1 MTTTT
6 MKTEEEREEA
16 NETAGGDVVVD
27 YTHPPQSD
35 GGHETF
41 SDLMDDDTHTKEE
54 STQSLFLV
62 FRKINLTDK
71 MMREREREE
80 EEVAAAAASRN
91 GSHKEPLLF

>member
-1 MTTTT
+1 

>member
-1 MTTTT
+1 ME
-6 MKTEEEREEA
+6 TEEEREEA

-41 SDLMDDDTHTKEE
+41 SDLIDDDIHTKEE
-54 STQSLFLV
+54 STQSIFFVFL
-62 FRKINLTDK
+62 KINLTDK
-71 MMREREREE
+71 IKDREREE
-80 EEVAAAAASRN
+80 EEAAAAAASRN

>member
-1 MTTTT
+1 ME
-6 MKTEEEREEA
+6 TEEERVEA

-41 SDLMDDDTHTKEE
+41 SDQMDDDTHKKEE
-54 STQSLFLV
+54 STQSIFLV

-71 MMREREREE
+71 MMMRERERKEE
-80 EEVAAAAASRN
+80 EAAAAAAASRN

>member
-1 MTTTT
+1 
-6 MKTEEEREEA
+6 
-16 NETAGGDVVVD
+16 
-27 YTHPPQSD
+27 
-35 GGHETF
+35 
-41 SDLMDDDTHTKEE
+41 MDDDTHTKEE